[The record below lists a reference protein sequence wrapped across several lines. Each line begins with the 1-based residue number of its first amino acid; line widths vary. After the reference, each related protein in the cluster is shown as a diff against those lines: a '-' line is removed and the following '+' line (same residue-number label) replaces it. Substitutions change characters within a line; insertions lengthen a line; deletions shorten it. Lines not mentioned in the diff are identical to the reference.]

1 MPDEIDTK
9 EGPKPPDEEKKK
21 PAELSDQDL
30 EKVSGGVHIVKLLD
44 SATPKLHENC
54 LPETAK

>member
-1 MPDEIDTK
+1 MIDEVKKGEVKKDDQPS
-9 EGPKPPDEEKKK
+9 PKV
-21 PAELSDQDL
+21 ELSDQDL

>member
-30 EKVSGGVHIVKLLD
+30 EMVSGGHGIVKFVD
-44 SATPKLHENC
+44 AATPKLHE
-54 LPETAK
+54 T